1 MPKYVANNE
10 HNRLN
15 PFSAGNMSAIAQF
28 YSDEDARTFASYL
41 MDDGW
46 RPSFNEDKNQWEFF
60 QESIK
65 KGSSK
70 KADLEINSPDR
81 QITLFELS
89 DDGVYEPIAG
99 KPEDLIQL
107 MVKDCFEDKGF
118 FLLDVHDDAQE
129 YMNRKQL
136 VERAADF
143 LIHSWNEGDADEET
157 FLQDPRKQTAEFVRK
172 VTKNVSDADVH
183 EIVEGILAHMEESK
197 KD

>member
-10 HNRLN
+10 NNRLN

-41 MDDGW
+41 MDNGW
-46 RPSFNEDKNQWEFF
+46 RPAYNDDKGQWEFF
-60 QESIK
+60 QQSIK
-65 KGSSK
+65 KGASGLH
-70 KADLEINSPDR
+70 DLEINSSDR
-81 QITLFELS
+81 HITLFEQAE
-89 DDGVYEPIAG
+89 DGVYEPIAG

-118 FLLDVHDDAQE
+118 FMLDVHDDAQE

-143 LIHSWNEGDADEET
+143 LVNSWTAGDADEEA
-157 FLQDPRKQTAEFVRK
+157 FLQDPRKNTADFVRK
-172 VTKNVSDADVH
+172 VTKEVSDEDVH
-183 EIVEGILAHMEESK
+183 EIVTGILAHMEENK
-197 KD
+197 

>member
-15 PFSAGNMSAIAQF
+15 PFGAGNMSAIAQF

-41 MDDGW
+41 MDNGW
-46 RPSFNEDKNQWEFF
+46 RPSFNEDKNQWEFY

-65 KGSSK
+65 IGSSK
-70 KADLEINSPDR
+70 KHDLEINSPDR
-81 QITLFELS
+81 QITLFVLA
-89 DDGVYEPIAG
+89 DDGVYEPVAG

-129 YMNRKQL
+129 YMNRRQL
-136 VERAADF
+136 VERAANV
-143 LIHSWNEGDADEET
+143 LINSWTEGDAEEEN
-157 FLQDPRKQTAEFVRK
+157 FLQDPRKYTPDFVRK
-172 VTKNVSDADVH
+172 ITQNASDADVK
-183 EIVEGILAHMEESK
+183 EIVDGILAHMEEGK
-197 KD
+197 

>member
-10 HNRLN
+10 NNRLN

-41 MDDGW
+41 MDSGW
-46 RPSFNEDKNQWEFF
+46 RPSYNDDKGQWEFY
-60 QESIK
+60 QQSIK
-65 KGSSK
+65 KGASGLH
-70 KADLEINSPDR
+70 DLEINSPDR
-81 QITLFELS
+81 HITLFEQA
-89 DDGVYEPIAG
+89 DDGVFEPIAG

-118 FLLDVHDDAQE
+118 FMLDVHDDAQE

-143 LIHSWNEGDADEET
+143 LVNSWTEGDAAEEA
-157 FLQDPRKQTAEFVRK
+157 FLQDPRKNTADFVRK
-172 VTKNVSDADVH
+172 VTQNVSDDDVH
-183 EIVEGILAHMEESK
+183 EIVEGILAHMEENK
-197 KD
+197 

>member
-10 HNRLN
+10 NNRLN

-41 MDDGW
+41 MDSGW
-46 RPSFNEDKNQWEFF
+46 RPSFNDEKNQWEFF

-70 KADLEINSPDR
+70 KFDLEINSPDR

-89 DDGVYEPIAG
+89 DDGIYDPIAG

-129 YMNRKQL
+129 YMNRRQL
-136 VERAADF
+136 VERAANF
-143 LIHSWNEGDADEET
+143 LINSWTEGDAEEEA
-157 FLQDPRKQTAEFVRK
+157 FLQDPRKSTAEFVRK
-172 VTKNVSDADVH
+172 ITQNVSDADVH
-183 EIVEGILAHMEESK
+183 EIVEGILERMEESR